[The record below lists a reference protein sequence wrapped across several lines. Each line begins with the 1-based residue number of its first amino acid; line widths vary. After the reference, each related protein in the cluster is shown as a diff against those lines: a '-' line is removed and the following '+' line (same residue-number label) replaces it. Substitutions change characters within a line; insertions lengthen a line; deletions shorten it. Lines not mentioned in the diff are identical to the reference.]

1 MMNKHIEKKIE
12 ELSEKEAKQELE
24 FLAKELSKLDIAYH
38 QKDEPLLFDY
48 QYDALKKRNEQIE
61 NRFPALIRKDS
72 PSLKVGSQ
80 ISKGFQKVKHQ
91 VPMLSLSNIF
101 EESEIADFVSRVS
114 TFLALDEKTPLEFI
128 AEPKIDGLSFSAFYQ
143 DGHFIQGST
152 RGDGKEG
159 EDITENLKM
168 IQGFPLEITG
178 KNIPQKIEI
187 RGEVYMKKE
196 DFFELNQKQEALGK
210 KLFAN
215 PRNAAAGS
223 LRQLDPSITKERKL
237 SLFGYSYGICSD
249 IFWDSQEGF
258 LDFLKQI
265 HFPIS
270 PDIQKCTSIEELTA
284 YYRLMQEKRAY
295 LFYDI
300 DGVVYKTNR
309 LDYQNRLGFIA
320 RAPRFSIAHKFPAEK
335 AETLLEDI
343 RIQVGRTGILT
354 PVADLRPINVGG
366 ALISHATLHN
376 MDEIE
381 RKDIRVGDTVI
392 LQRAG
397 DVIPQIVG
405 VKLEKRPNNSKPFE
419 FPTHCPVCGSKAV
432 RDTDEAY
439 IYCTG
444 GLFCKAQAKERLKH
458 FVSKDAF
465 DIEGM
470 GEKNAEFFYDIGWV
484 KTPVDLFSLEENHK
498 EELINKDG
506 WGEKSALNLFKSIN
520 EKKAHI
526 SFDRFLFA
534 LGIKQIGQ
542 VTARLLAEHYKTVE
556 VFLIAAKQE
565 DFKQDLMTL
574 SGIGEEIAQDLTDF
588 MTEEHNVALVQR
600 FSEILTIAPFEIFH
614 KDTAFSQKSVVF
626 TGSLETMTRA
636 EAKAMVLAQ
645 GGKVNSSISSKTDF
659 VVIGEKSGKKAE
671 EAQKLNLKILTE
683 ENFKQML
690 ES

>member
-1 MMNKHIEKKIE
+1 MNTHIEKKIE

-249 IFWDSQEGF
+249 VFWDSQEGF

-335 AETLLEDI
+335 AETFLEDI

-354 PVADLRPINVGG
+354 PVADLRPVNVGG

-381 RKDIRVGDTVI
+381 RKDVRIGDTVI

-484 KTPVDLFSLEENHK
+484 KTPIDLFSLEENHK

-506 WGEKSALNLFKSIN
+506 WGEKSALNLFSSIN

-556 VFLIAAKQE
+556 GFLIAAKQE

-600 FSEILTIAPFEIFH
+600 FSEILTIAPFERAH

>member
-1 MMNKHIEKKIE
+1 MNKHIEKKIE

-24 FLAKELSKLDIAYH
+24 FLAKELSRLDIAYH

-61 NRFPALIRKDS
+61 NRFPSLIRKDS

-143 DGHFIQGST
+143 DGHFVQGST

-196 DFFELNQKQEALGK
+196 DFFDLNQKQEALGK

-237 SLFGYSYGICSD
+237 SLFGYSYGVCSD

-270 PDIQKCTSIEELTA
+270 PDIQKCTSVEELTD
-284 YYRLMQEKRAY
+284 YYRSMQEKRAY

-354 PVADLRPINVGG
+354 PVADLRPVNVGG

-381 RKDIRVGDTVI
+381 RKDVRIGDTVI

-484 KTPVDLFSLEENHK
+484 KTPIDLFSLEENHK

-556 VFLIAAKQE
+556 GFLIAAKQE

-574 SGIGEEIAQDLTDF
+574 NGIGEEIAQDLTDF

-600 FSEILTIAPFEIFH
+600 FSDSLTIAPFERAH
-614 KDTAFSQKSVVF
+614 KDTVFSQKSVVF